1 MHANLSFTLTHILS
15 FFTSLF
21 FTMYSLRLALSLAFA
36 TSWTFASPMDAS
48 TLFTRQQKANATTC
62 ATNNGIDPSSIQ
74 PPLYTENYRPQ
85 IHFSP
90 STGFMNDPNGLVKSG
105 DTWHMYFQ
113 YNPNATVA
121 GFQHWGHATSKDL
134 YTWQNHLPSIAPNST
149 DEGIFSG
156 SAVLDVNNTSGFFN
170 DSTPAESR
178 FVAIYT
184 LNTKT
189 DQNQNIAYSI
199 DGQNYT
205 KYSGNP
211 VITLN
216 TTQFRDPKVFWD
228 EHESRWVM
236 TVSHSQDFQI
246 GFYASTNL
254 REWNEVSRFGPSGIL
269 GYQYECPD
277 LLQVPISG
285 GEKDGQKAWVLVL
298 SINPGAPLGGSF
310 VQAFI
315 GDWDGTNFKPW
326 DGSTQIV
333 DFGKDFYAAQTFYN
347 APNDQAI
354 LIGWASNWQYTNVV
368 PTSPWRS
375 SMTIPRQMTV
385 RYIDMNPM
393 HKGYQV
399 TMQPYGLESLQKQ
412 SLTGS
417 NSSDSSNNTTP
428 STADIVAP
436 VARQMNDNTTSSN
449 GNQTVSLDGNGAFEI
464 LANLSYPST
473 NYSVNPRAEFRISTS
488 NQGEY
493 LSIGILY
500 GDPTLVYV
508 DRRFA
513 GRAWSDSNPLFTDRF
528 SQQFHPI
535 TNQNSTTQ
543 IVRVQLIVDRMQ
555 SEVFVQDG
563 VASASILHFW
573 DNDAKPSSLSVGL
586 GDDQIKLDS
595 LQVNAINSTW
605 PTCP

>member
-1 MHANLSFTLTHILS
+1 MMNALQFILLSFP
-15 FFTSLF
+15 
-21 FTMYSLRLALSLAFA
+21 AFA
-36 TSWTFASPMDAS
+36 CALAKPLDNT
-48 TLFTRQQKANATTC
+48 TLFTRQQSIDQTNSTTC
-62 ATNNGIDPSSIQ
+62 ATSNGIDPASIQ

-85 IHFSP
+85 IHYSP

-113 YNPNATVA
+113 YNPNDTVA

-134 YTWQNHLPSIAPNST
+134 YSWQNHLPAIAPNST
-149 DEGIFSG
+149 DQGIFSG

-170 DSTPAESR
+170 DSTPAQSR

-184 LNTKT
+184 LNTPT
-189 DQNQNIAYSI
+189 DQNQNIAYST

-211 VITLN
+211 VISLN

-228 EHESRWVM
+228 EAQSQWVM
-236 TVSHSQDFQI
+236 AVSHSQDYQV
-246 GFYASTNL
+246 GFYASKNL
-254 REWNEVSRFGPSGIL
+254 REWNELSRFGPSGIL
-269 GYQYECPD
+269 GFQYECPD
-277 LLQVPISG
+277 LVQVPVSG
-285 GEKDGQKAWVLVL
+285 GERDGQKAWVLVL

-375 SMTIPRQMTV
+375 SMTIPRQLMV

-399 TMQPYGLESLQKQ
+399 TMQPYGLENVQKQ
-412 SLTGS
+412 SLTSSGPS
-417 NSSDSSNNTTP
+417 NSSNVSAAGMS
-428 STADIVAP
+428 AL
-436 VARQMNDNTTSSN
+436 VARQMNENTTSSN
-449 GNQTVSLDGNGAFEI
+449 GNQTVSLEGNGAFEI
-464 LANLSYPST
+464 LANFSYPST
-473 NYSVNPRAEFRISTS
+473 NYSNNPRAELRISTP

-493 LSIGILY
+493 LNVGILY
-500 GDPTLVYV
+500 GDPTLVYI

-528 SQQFHPI
+528 SQQFQSI
-535 TNQNSTTQ
+535 TTQ
-543 IVRVQLIVDRMQ
+543 DSTKQIVKLHLIVDRTQ
-555 SEVFVQDG
+555 SEVFAQDG
-563 VASASILHFW
+563 VASASVLHFW
-573 DNDAKPSSLSVGL
+573 DNDAKPSGLNVGL
-586 GDDQIKLDS
+586 GDDQIRLDS

>member
-1 MHANLSFTLTHILS
+1 M
-15 FFTSLF
+15 TS
-21 FTMYSLRLALSLAFA
+21 
-36 TSWTFASPMDAS
+36 S
-48 TLFTRQQKANATTC
+48 TLFTRQQSDSGNTTTC
-62 ATNNGIDPSSIQ
+62 ATNNGINPSSIK
-74 PPLYTENYRPQ
+74 PALYTEPYRPQ

-134 YTWQNHLPSIAPNST
+134 YHWQNHLYAIAPDS
-149 DEGIFSG
+149 DDQGIFSG

-170 DSTPAESR
+170 DSVPADSR

-184 LNTKT
+184 LNTPT
-189 DQNQNIAYSI
+189 AQNQNIAYST

-211 VITLN
+211 VISLN

-228 EHESRWVM
+228 EQKSRWVM
-236 TVSHSQDFQI
+236 AVSHSQDYQI

-277 LLQVPISG
+277 LLQIPISG
-285 GEKDGQKAWVLVL
+285 GDKDGQKAWVLVL

-310 VQAFI
+310 IQAFI

-354 LIGWASNWQYTNVV
+354 LIGWVGNWQYANAV

-375 SMTIPRQMTV
+375 SMTVPRQMTV

-399 TMQPYGLESLQKQ
+399 TMEPYGLESLQKQ
-412 SLTGS
+412 QT
-417 NSSDSSNNTTP
+417 NE
-428 STADIVAP
+428 
-436 VARQMNDNTTSSN
+436 NTTSSN

-473 NYSVNPRAEFRISTS
+473 NYSVNPRAEFLIHTP

-493 LSIGILY
+493 LKVGILY
-500 GDPTLVYV
+500 GDPTTVYV
-508 DRRFA
+508 DRRLA
-513 GRAWSDSNPLFTDRF
+513 GKEWSDSNPFFTDRF

-535 TNQNSTTQ
+535 TTDNSTKQ
-543 IVRVQLIVDRMQ
+543 IVRVHMIVDRMQ
-555 SEVFVQDG
+555 SELFVQDG

-573 DNDAKPSSLSVGL
+573 DNEAKPSSLSVGL